1 LLRSVTEPISRRDKM
16 AGLKYE
22 IKKFLGVI
30 GEGTKGWK
38 KEVNLI
44 SWNER
49 KPKLDIRDWDENH
62 EKMGRG
68 ITLSKDE
75 TEELKKLLT
84 AFDPAEMEA

>member
-1 LLRSVTEPISRRDKM
+1 MSD
-16 AGLKYE
+16 LKYE
-22 IKKFLGVI
+22 IKKSIGVI

-38 KEVNLI
+38 KEVNLV

-68 ITLSKDE
+68 ITLSRSE
-75 TEELKKLLT
+75 VEELKKLLV
-84 AFDPAEMEA
+84 AFDPEEMEA

>member
-1 LLRSVTEPISRRDKM
+1 ME
-16 AGLKYE
+16 E
-22 IKKFLGVI
+22 
-30 GEGTKGWK
+30 
-38 KEVNLI
+38 EVNLI

-62 EKMGRG
+62 EKMGR

-84 AFDPAEMEA
+84 AFDPAKWRPDGLRFSAKTLSWQAEGYGSYFAPCFQEPSPVL